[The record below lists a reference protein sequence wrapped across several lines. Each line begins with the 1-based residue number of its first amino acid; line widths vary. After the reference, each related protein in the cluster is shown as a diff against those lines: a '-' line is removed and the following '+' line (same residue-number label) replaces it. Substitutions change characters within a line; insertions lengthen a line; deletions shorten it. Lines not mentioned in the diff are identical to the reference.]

1 MAEKVE
7 KIQKKNPVPIGV
19 IGAGNISDQYLTNI
33 ASFPDIDVVA
43 IGDAVPEVAEAQAEK
58 YGIETFGEA
67 SDVLGRDDVE
77 LVINLTTPESHVPVS
92 LDIIGAGKHVWSE
105 KPIGMDREEARRMLD
120 AAKAAGVR
128 VGVAPDTVLGPGVQ
142 TAKRMIA
149 DGAIGKPL
157 FATTQMQWQGPELFH
172 PNPAFLYAKGAGPLL
187 DMGPY
192 YVSTLLHMLGPITSV
207 AAVGLKGKEKRVVQE
222 GPQAGT
228 EFPVEVPSTVMA
240 LMSFEEGGSAESLY
254 STDSPLLR
262 HGVVELHG
270 TEGTLV
276 LPDPNTFGGDIQ
288 VIKPLERMF
297 IPPEPTVQEVR
308 DVEMTGVM
316 SGRGLGALDMLRAAH
331 EGRDHVANGEFG
343 FHVLDVL
350 LAIEE
355 SVELGQF
362 VRVESNPGPIGT
374 VSEDFDPFAATW

>member
-1 MAEKVE
+1 M
-7 KIQKKNPVPIGV
+7 
-19 IGAGNISDQYLTNI
+19 
-33 ASFPDIDVVA
+33 
-43 IGDAVPEVAEAQAEK
+43 
-58 YGIETFGEA
+58 
-67 SDVLGRDDVE
+67 
-77 LVINLTTPESHVPVS
+77 
-92 LDIIGAGKHVWSE
+92 
-105 KPIGMDREEARRMLD
+105 
-120 AAKAAGVR
+120 
-128 VGVAPDTVLGPGVQ
+128 Q
-142 TAKRMIA
+142 TAKRLIA
-149 DGAIGKPL
+149 DGVIGKPL

-192 YVSTLLHMLGPITSV
+192 YVSALLHLLGPVKSV
-207 AAVGLKGKEKRVVQE
+207 AAAGLKGKEKRVVQE

-254 STDSPLLR
+254 STDCPLLR

-308 DVEMTGVM
+308 DVEMRGVM
-316 SGRGLGALDMLRAAH
+316 SGRGLGALDLLRAVR
-331 EGRDHVANGEFG
+331 GDRDHVANGNSASTCSTCCWPSRNLWSWG
-343 FHVLDVL
+343 SLCGWSRTRGRSGRSRRISTPL
-350 LAIEE
+350 L
-355 SVELGQF
+355 Q
-362 VRVESNPGPIGT
+362 PGNTPPMGWW
-374 VSEDFDPFAATW
+374 F